1 MSKSNANLGGVDI
14 FVTNEDL
21 NLSNQIT
28 DKPVEEGANISD
40 HINQDPL
47 TINVAFTVVE
57 NAKGKAKQ
65 LRELRDA
72 KEVYTYQ
79 GVDFSFENMG
89 IDSLNI
95 PRNKEIKDGFST
107 TMKLK
112 QIKLIKKD
120 QGDITGS
127 EVQLSNQ
134 ETPTRETQTDNVPQN
149 NHHVDNRVKGA

>member
-47 TINVAFTVVE
+47 TINVSFTVVE
-57 NAKGKAKQ
+57 DAKEKAKQ
-65 LRELRDA
+65 LRKLRDA

-79 GVDFSFENMG
+79 GIDFSFENMG

-112 QIKLIKKD
+112 QIKVIKKD

-134 ETPTRETQTDNVPQN
+134 ETPTRETQIATIPHDNY
-149 NHHVDNRVKGA
+149 HVDNRVR